1 MLLIS
6 PLSQGWIKGQ
16 EDKVIIHEAANPWT
30 SEQQAQAKEGD
41 SE

>member
-1 MLLIS
+1 MLSTLF
-6 PLSQGWIKGQ
+6 SQGWIEGQ